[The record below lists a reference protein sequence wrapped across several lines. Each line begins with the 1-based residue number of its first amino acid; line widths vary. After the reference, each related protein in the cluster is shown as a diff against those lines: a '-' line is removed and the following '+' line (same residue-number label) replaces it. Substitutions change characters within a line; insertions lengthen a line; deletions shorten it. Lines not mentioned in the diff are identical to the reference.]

1 MMVPRENLKLL
12 KLSLL
17 TETIL
22 WRPEAGNSTSK
33 MKDSPGMLMK
43 TKDRFSALRGYPGM
57 CNKNKGLNKSIRE
70 CY

>member
-1 MMVPRENLKLL
+1 MRVPSENLKLL

-22 WRPEAGNSTSK
+22 WRPEAGNITSK

-43 TKDRFSALRGYPGM
+43 TKGRFLMKPAYPGIY
-57 CNKNKGLNKSIRE
+57 NKNKALTSRILE